1 MQPRLKLAC
10 AALVILAMSAAGTKA
25 ATLTDSFGT
34 WAAHVPSYD
43 STPNPAL
50 PSPDLDPFYTVSSI
64 PLGDH
69 VTLTVA
75 GTNDTVVQPPPVGDS
90 WGPWIGHNG
99 AFSGIAV
106 DTTTNSETISF
117 TSSVRALG
125 FDVSPDFPLQGP
137 FGDSFT
143 VTLSDGTTATYSGT
157 YSGGAT
163 QFIGYYGG
171 PGITSITVTSS
182 NTPDFAFGNFVD
194 VPEPGSVALL
204 ITGLAIA
211 GLLRGRGEG
220 ASRG

>member
-1 MQPRLKLAC
+1 MQPRVKLAG

-25 ATLTDSFGT
+25 ATLTDSFGA
-34 WAAHVPSYD
+34 WAAHFPGYD

-50 PSPDLDPFYTVSSI
+50 PSPDLNPFYTVSSI
-64 PLGDH
+64 PLHDG
-69 VTLTVA
+69 TPLIVA

-157 YSGGAT
+157 YGGGAT

-182 NTPDFAFGNFVD
+182 NTPDFAFGNF
-194 VPEPGSVALL
+194 GSVALL
-204 ITGLAIA
+204 ASGLAMA
-211 GLLRGRGEG
+211 GLLRCRGRS
-220 ASRG
+220 SRG